1 MTNTLTAGEFR
12 EQTGV
17 SHETLGRLRA
27 YADLLTQWQSAVN
40 LVARSTLDDLWRRH
54 MLDSVQ
60 LVPLLPARTRVL
72 VDLGSGAGFP
82 GLVLAILG
90 VPEVHLIE
98 RDQRKAVFLREAAR
112 ITGSSAGVVVHP
124 TDIAGAPAISADVVT
139 ARALAPLD
147 RLLDL
152 AHRFCGPDTVCLF
165 PKGQDVDK
173 ELTLATRTATLAIE
187 RCPSLSDPRGTVL
200 RLEGLGRV

>member
-1 MTNTLTAGEFR
+1 MSVEAFQA
-12 EQTGV
+12 QTDVRGD
-17 SHETLGRLRA
+17 RLDRLIA
-27 YADLLTQWQSAVN
+27 FLDILRYWQRSLN
-40 LVARSTLDDLWRRH
+40 LVAASTLEDPWRRH
-54 MLDSVQ
+54 MLDSAQ
-60 LVPLLPARTRVL
+60 LLDLIPDKARVL

-90 VPEVHLIE
+90 LPDVHLIE

-112 ITGSSAGVVVHP
+112 VTGSLSAVTVHAA
-124 TDIAGAPAISADVVT
+124 DIASVQPVVADIVT

-147 RLLDL
+147 RLLSL
-152 AHRFCGPDTVCLF
+152 AAQFCGPKTVCLF

-173 ELTLATRTATLAIE
+173 ELTLATRIATLRVE
-187 RCPSLSDPRGTVL
+187 RCPSLSDPRSTVL